1 MINSFLLLIAAV
13 FLLAGFIKG
22 TLGLGLPTV
31 AMGLLAVTMPP
42 GQAIAIVIVPAI
54 VTNIWQ
60 TFVGGYLRDIIR
72 RLWPLMVGTVIGI
85 WLNGGLL
92 TGPYAAYGTVVLG
105 VLLVIYAIVG
115 LSKFSFK
122 VARRD
127 EKWIGGI
134 VGLVTG
140 VISAATG
147 VQVIPSMPFMQAIG
161 MERDELV
168 QALGVF
174 FTMATVALAFN
185 ITAAGLLTAATA
197 LPGAVAMAAS
207 FAGMFIGQ
215 ALRTRMQPDG
225 VPPLVPDRDD
235 PARALSC
242 RQCAGEN
249 LVTCRPEIGSPGER
263 AVRKHVRAS
272 IGLAVLA
279 TIYCAQT
286 AGRGTDPARKHSVS
300 RRRDR

>member
-1 MINSFLLLIAAV
+1 MNDSSFLLLIAAT

-60 TFVGGYLRDIIR
+60 TFVGGYLRDILR

-92 TGPYAAYGTVVLG
+92 TGPYAAYGTVILG

-122 VARRD
+122 VARRH
-127 EKWIGGI
+127 EKWVGGI
-134 VGLVTG
+134 VGLITG
-140 VISAATG
+140 VVSAATG

-161 MERDELV
+161 MEKDELV

-174 FTMATVALAFN
+174 FTVATLGLAFN
-185 ITAAGLLTAATA
+185 LTSAGLLTAATA
-197 LPGAVAMAAS
+197 LPGAVAMAAA

-215 ALRTRMQPDG
+215 AVRSRMQPKAFRRWFLRAMILLG
-225 VPPLVPDRDD
+225 LYLVGS
-235 PARALSC
+235 AIY
-242 RQCAGEN
+242 N
-249 LVTCRPEIGSPGER
+249 LTR
-263 AVRKHVRAS
+263 
-272 IGLAVLA
+272 
-279 TIYCAQT
+279 
-286 AGRGTDPARKHSVS
+286 
-300 RRRDR
+300 